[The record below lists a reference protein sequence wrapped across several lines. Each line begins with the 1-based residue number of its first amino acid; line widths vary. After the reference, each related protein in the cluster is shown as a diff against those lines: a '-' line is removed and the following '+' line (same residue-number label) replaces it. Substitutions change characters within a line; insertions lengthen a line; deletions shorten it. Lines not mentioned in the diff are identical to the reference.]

1 MDRKLIAMVI
11 VLLWL
16 FFWIVGAS
24 MLGSRMTEWNQG
36 LQLIFYL
43 VAGLGWIFPLRP
55 IFRWM
60 NANETGPE
68 D

>member
-1 MDRKLIAMVI
+1 MDRKLIAMLI

-16 FFWIVGAS
+16 FLWIVGAS
-24 MLGSRMTEWNQG
+24 MLGSRMTDWNQL
-36 LQLIFYL
+36 LQLLFYV
-43 VAGLGWIFPLRP
+43 VAGIGWIFPLRP